1 MRVLLVEDNKVDHF
15 ITSHM
20 ILEFFEHAEIVW
32 AVDGLE
38 AIEILSS
45 NNDFDFILLDINMP
59 RVSGLEFLERY
70 KEGFTE
76 HLYTFP
82 LSSSK
87 NPKDINKAMSYDFV
101 NKFLH
106 KPIGNE
112 ALKEIVSI
120 VT

>member
-1 MRVLLVEDNKVDHF
+1 
-15 ITSHM
+15 M
-20 ILEFFEHAEIVW
+20 ILEFFEDAEIVW

-38 AIEILSS
+38 AIEILS
-45 NNDFDFILLDINMP
+45 NNNEFDFILLDINMP
-59 RVSGLEFLERY
+59 RVNGLEFLERY

-82 LSSSK
+82 LSSSR
-87 NPKDINKAMSYDFV
+87 NQKDMNKAMSYDFV

-106 KPIGNE
+106 KPIKDKE
-112 ALKEIVSI
+112 LKEIVSI